1 MDILFTNAP
10 SGEEPEDETWV
21 GDNALAVSRGASF
34 LIDDDPKKD
43 PEKPIS
49 KASIGDAPMGMKPT
63 ENPLEVGHINLSSR
77 GKGSSAG
84 VDTLIAKASGLGA
97 NPLGDNPLG
106 LSPEQLELLGLGFP
120 KEPTPK
126 PVPAKTP
133 EAKAEVKTDAKAD
146 VKPETKPE
154 MKAAAKPET
163 KPVPEPKKVEEPK
176 EVSLS
181 CIISASDDFTGGRI
195 ISGDLS
201 FGSAIISA
209 DDPLMK
215 DEDFKLMGESK
226 TDDAPELDQKGIAPK
241 EDDSI
246 GLAIQEPDSDDEQKG
261 LTADTSVSEED
272 PMGLMFHLHEEE
284 EDSKGL
290 TSEET
295 VLEEEPKSL
304 ATEEN
309 GIEEE
314 PAGLMVEEVVADDN
328 PPKDNPSE
336 NKPKAG
342 GTEEMDPLRALLLA
356 GGNPFGDNLKNIAPD
371 LSFGK
376 DALKPKHFEPM
387 KASGPKVNAE
397 NAQENNP
404 LGVNP
409 FGKEVVPD
417 FSFGKEALKP
427 KKYEPKK
434 PFE

>member
-1 MDILFTNAP
+1 MDILFTNTP

-21 GDNALAVSRGASF
+21 GDNALAVNRGASF

-63 ENPLEVGHINLSSR
+63 ENPLEVGHINLSSH

-120 KEPTPK
+120 KEPAPK
-126 PVPAKTP
+126 PVSAKKEP
-133 EAKAEVKTDAKAD
+133 EAKPEVKTDAKAD

-154 MKAAAKPET
+154 MKAEAKPET
-163 KPVPEPKKVEEPK
+163 KAEPEPKKAEEPK

-181 CIISASDDFTGGRI
+181 CIISASDDFSGGRI

-201 FGSAIISA
+201 FASAIISS
-209 DDPLMK
+209 DDSDPLSI
-215 DEDFKLMGESK
+215 DEDFKLLDESK
-226 TDDAPELDQKGIAPK
+226 PDDAPELDQKGIAPK
-241 EDDSI
+241 EDDSV
-246 GLAIQEPDSDDEQKG
+246 GLPSLETADDDDLKG
-261 LTADTSVSEED
+261 LEADSSVSEED
-272 PMGLMFHLHEEE
+272 PMGLMLNLAEAEE
-284 EDSKGL
+284 SKGL
-290 TSEET
+290 EPADDSEEE
-295 VLEEEPKSL
+295 LKPLEPADDSEEELKPL
-304 ATEEN
+304 
-309 GIEEE
+309 E
-314 PAGLMVEEVVADDN
+314 PAEDILDDN
-328 PPKDNPSE
+328 LTKDNPSE